1 MARARVRI
9 AIATTLAAL
18 GASASA
24 CVADTTAVEDIPVV
38 THVQDWRDEII
49 YQVMVD
55 RFANGD
61 TSNDFRVVPGVLG
74 RYQGG
79 DWRGLIDR
87 LDYLG
92 ELGITTLWISP
103 IVRNVDY
110 DAGFDGYHGYWAQ
123 DFTGLNPHMGDL
135 ATLRELIQAAHDR
148 GMKVVLDIV
157 TNHVGQLFYYDING
171 NGQADDTLIGSGR
184 RAGDSPLMRITEY
197 DPDFDPRG
205 IQGFT
210 SLGESGLA
218 PVRWINDPY
227 ANRMPPV
234 PEVLANFDLFNRR
247 GRITDYDVPEQV
259 VLGDFPGGLK
269 DLNTLDPRVQEA
281 MIDVYTRWIRLLDLD
296 GFRID
301 TLKHVEH
308 EFWRVFCPAVRARA
322 AELGKRNFLM
332 FGEAFDGD
340 DALVGSFTA
349 PGELDSAFYFA
360 AKFQVF
366 NDVFMFGQRTSKIRE
381 LFDERPNRW
390 GTAPQENGI
399 GVAPAEI
406 PVNFIDNHDIPRFLF
421 QQPDRQA
428 LRLALTFL
436 LTEQGIPSIY
446 YGTEQDYEGGNDP
459 ANREPLWWSNYDTG
473 GDTFRHL
480 ARLNRIRSAYAPL
493 RRGDF
498 QIRWDTDRVADEE
511 DAGILA
517 YERTYEGQTVLV
529 VLNTSG
535 THESSTSFTGDTM
548 TTSFAP
554 GTTLLDVLGGATTV
568 TVGPSGSV
576 LVTLPPRAGVI
587 LVPEADA
594 VAVP

>member
-1 MARARVRI
+1 MRP
-9 AIATTLAAL
+9 LAACAVVL
-18 GASASA
+18 APVLTS
-24 CVADTTAVEDIPVV
+24 CVADTSEVENVPIA
-38 THVQDWRDEII
+38 THVEDWRDEVV
-49 YQVMVD
+49 YQVLTD

-61 TSNDFRVVPGVLG
+61 ASNDFRVVPGVLG

-87 LDYLG
+87 LDYLL
-92 ELGITTLWISP
+92 ELGVTTLWISP

-123 DFTGLNPHMGDL
+123 DFTDLNPHMGDL
-135 ATLRELIQAAHDR
+135 ATLRELVREAHDR
-148 GMKVVLDIV
+148 GLKVVLDIV

-184 RAGDSPLMRITEY
+184 TAGDSPLMRITEY

-234 PEVLANFDLFNRR
+234 PDVLATFDVFNRR
-247 GRITDYDVPEQV
+247 GRITDYSIMEQT

-269 DLNTLDPRVQEA
+269 DLNTLDPRVQTA
-281 MIDVYTRWIRLLDLD
+281 MIDVYVRWVRMLDLD

-308 EFWRVFCPAVRARA
+308 DFWRVFCPAVRTQVA
-322 AELGKRNFLM
+322 ALGKRNFLQ

-340 DALVGSFTA
+340 DALVGSFTM

-381 LFDERPNRW
+381 LFDQRATNW
-390 GTAPQENGI
+390 GTTPQTDGI
-399 GVAPAEI
+399 GVSPAEM
-406 PVNFIDNHDIPRFLF
+406 PVNFLDNHDLPRFLY
-421 QQPDRQA
+421 QQPDRNA

-436 LTEQGIPSIY
+436 MTEQGIPSIY

-459 ANREPLWWSNYDTG
+459 ANREPLWYSNYETG
-473 GDTFRHL
+473 GETFRHI
-480 ARLNRIRSAYAPL
+480 ARLNAIRRAHAPL
-493 RRGDF
+493 RRGSFDV
-498 QIRWDTDRVADEE
+498 RWDTDRTGDEA
-511 DAGILA
+511 DAGIFA
-517 YERTYEGQTVLV
+517 FERTYEDRTVLV
-529 VLNTSG
+529 VLNTHAEHPSQTAFEG
-535 THESSTSFTGDTM
+535 TTM

-554 GTTLLDVLGGATTV
+554 GTTLVDVLGGAMTV
-568 TVGPSGSV
+568 TVGPGGAV
-576 LVTLPPRAGVI
+576 LVDLAARSGAI

-594 VAVP
+594 VATP